1 MIISALIFFFFLLIF
16 LQCKTELAKLVAED
30 KMAGIP
36 VLIFANKQDL
46 LSSKPAEVR
55 CFTFE
60 KCSKN
65 ISFFTF
71 YFRHI
76 SDNIDICYFFPST
89 LNYFLIFAG
98 GCGRVERY
106 T

>member
-1 MIISALIFFFFLLIF
+1 MSSSFFFVGVVERGRKQTLRSSLMIISALIFFFFLLIF

-60 KCSKN
+60 KCSQN
-65 ISFFTF
+65 ISF
-71 YFRHI
+71 
-76 SDNIDICYFFPST
+76 
-89 LNYFLIFAG
+89 
-98 GCGRVERY
+98 
-106 T
+106 

>member
-1 MIISALIFFFFLLIF
+1 MSSSFFFVGVVERGRKQTLRSSLMIISALIFFFFLLIF

-55 CFTFE
+55 CFTF
-60 KCSKN
+60 
-65 ISFFTF
+65 
-71 YFRHI
+71 
-76 SDNIDICYFFPST
+76 
-89 LNYFLIFAG
+89 YFLFQTHFG
-98 GCGRVERY
+98 QH
-106 T
+106 